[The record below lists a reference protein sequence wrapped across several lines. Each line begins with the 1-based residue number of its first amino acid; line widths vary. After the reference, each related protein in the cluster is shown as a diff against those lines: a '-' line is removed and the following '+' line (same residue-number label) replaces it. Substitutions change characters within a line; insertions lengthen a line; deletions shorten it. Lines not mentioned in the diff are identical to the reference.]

1 MEHLHPIVMK
11 HHWLIKTHQDDINEL
26 LNNDISRHTF
36 VVMVNKTINN
46 LEKINDDCS
55 YLKNNQIITD
65 KLELTALN
73 AEQEEIKMHLNNI
86 QYLREIIN
94 SNQNIYCIKPEE
106 NNYIFLDQQS
116 DFMRF
121 ILEEIYSN
129 MTYSSIEKI
138 TKIEDL
144 FTICDEA
151 NVEVFLIK
159 AGE

>member
-11 HHWLIKTHQDDINEL
+11 HHWLITTHKDDIEQL
-26 LNNDISRHTF
+26 LNKDMSRHTF
-36 VVMVNKTINN
+36 VVMANKTINN
-46 LEKINDDCS
+46 LKKINDNCN
-55 YLKNNQIITD
+55 YLKDNQIITD
-65 KLELTALN
+65 HLESTALN
-73 AEQEEIKMHLNNI
+73 TEQEEIEMHLNSI
-86 QYLREIIN
+86 QYLRDIIN
-94 SNQNIYCIKPEE
+94 SNQNIYCIKPDE
-106 NNYIFLDQQS
+106 NNYIFLDQQR

-129 MTYSSIEKI
+129 ITYSSIEKV

-151 NVEVFLIK
+151 DVEVFLIK